1 MTAILSPFLVR
12 VRIADLNPPD
22 QGAVRLYIALCET
35 EAQAMEATKR
45 AVSSNWQVEAV
56 VGEAEPALVQK
67 INPQPF
73 HAVPIA

>member
-1 MTAILSPFLVR
+1 MATILTPFLVR

-22 QGAVRLYIALCET
+22 QGAMHLYIAVCET
-35 EAQAMEATKR
+35 EAQAVEATKR
-45 AVSSNWQVEAV
+45 AVPSDWQVEAV
-56 VGEAEPALVQK
+56 VGEAKPDMVQR

>member
-1 MTAILSPFLVR
+1 MS
-12 VRIADLNPPD
+12 
-22 QGAVRLYIALCET
+22 LYIAVCET

-45 AVSSNWQVEAV
+45 AVPSNWQVEAV
-56 VGEAEPALVQK
+56 VGEAEPALIQK